1 MDSVFKYFPDRKM
14 IKLQT
19 IDTTATRQFSRQNER
34 WLTGALLCQKLRNS
48 LRNSRFRSR
57 SRLRI

>member
-1 MDSVFKYFPDRKM
+1 MDSVFKYFPDQKR

-19 IDTTATRQFSRQNER
+19 IDTTAATQFSRQNER
-34 WLTGALLCQKLRNS
+34 WLMPAFLSQK

-57 SRLRI
+57 PRLRI